1 MRMLFKG
8 HSFYQAF
15 GEGRAGAGGARALF
29 YPCHL
34 AVDHLQVIRD
44 KEEGG
49 TGLPRLWRRGENANV
64 NGLRWGVEWV
74 TVPSPLA
81 RPDTGVRADNHIV
94 FCPPQRPGCLWGWE
108 EGPRNEGE
116 RGSLEDFASCPWHQ
130 PI

>member
-44 KEEGG
+44 KEGQ
-49 TGLPRLWRRGENANV
+49 
-64 NGLRWGVEWV
+64 
-74 TVPSPLA
+74 
-81 RPDTGVRADNHIV
+81 I
-94 FCPPQRPGCLWGWE
+94 CLTSGE
-108 EGPRNEGE
+108 EGRM
-116 RGSLEDFASCPWHQ
+116 Q
-130 PI
+130 M